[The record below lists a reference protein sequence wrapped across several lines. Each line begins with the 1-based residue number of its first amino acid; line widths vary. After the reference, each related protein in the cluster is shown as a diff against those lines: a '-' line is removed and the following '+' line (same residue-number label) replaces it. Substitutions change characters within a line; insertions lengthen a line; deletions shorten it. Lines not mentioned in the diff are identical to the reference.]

1 MDRFSAMEVFTK
13 VVELGSFAR
22 AAERLDLSTSAT
34 SRHVADLEVHLQTRL
49 LNRST
54 RKLSLTESGHAFYE
68 RCVQVL
74 ADLEE
79 AEQAAG
85 QTTQVPRGTIKLTC
99 GMSFGTRHLSPA
111 LAAYMAAHPGV
122 RFDIS
127 LSDRVVDLVE
137 EGFDLGIR
145 IGSLG
150 SANLIARKLGETRVI
165 ACAAPGY
172 LAKHGTPNVPEDLA
186 SHNCVT
192 YSYVADSYQWR
203 FRDPSGGERA
213 VQVSGNLHANNGE
226 LLTEAAVNGI
236 GIVYEPEFIVSQALV
251 EKKLVQLL
259 GAFEREPL
267 GIYAVYA
274 SRKHLSAKVR
284 SFVDFLGARFAGEE

>member
-1 MDRFSAMEVFTK
+1 MSVFAK

-22 AAERLDLSTSAT
+22 AAERMDLSTTAV
-34 SRHVADLEVHLQTRL
+34 SRHVADLESHLQTRL
-49 LNRST
+49 LNRTT

-74 ADLEE
+74 TDLEE
-79 AEQAAG
+79 AEQAAA

-99 GMSFGTRHLSPA
+99 GLAFGTRHLSPA
-111 LAAYMAAHPGV
+111 MAAYLPAHPGV
-122 RFDIS
+122 RFDVS

-145 IGSLG
+145 IGALG
-150 SANLIARKLGETRVI
+150 SANLIARKLAETRVI
-165 ACAAPGY
+165 ACASPGY
-172 LAKHGTPNVPEDLA
+172 LKKHGTPKVPEDLA

-192 YSYVADSYQWR
+192 YSYVPDSHLWR
-203 FRDPSGGERA
+203 FRDPAGGERA
-213 VQVSGNLHANNGE
+213 VQVTGNLHANNGD

-236 GIVYEPEFIVSQALV
+236 GIVYEPEFIISESLAA
-251 EKKLVQLL
+251 KKLVRVL
-259 GAFEREPL
+259 ADYERDAL

-284 SFVDFLGARFAGEE
+284 SFVDFLADRFKGMG